1 MRRDGGRMLGSVG
14 AGFFNDRV
22 VPAALLDCFQS
33 DRVVAA
39 TIGEFVNA
47 ARPQRHLAVVVFRV
61 RWSFGPLAIW
71 VWPASALM
79 RYGRHYMPGP
89 ACRSSAD

>member
-1 MRRDGGRMLGSVG
+1 ML
-14 AGFFNDRV
+14 V

-33 DRVVAA
+33 DRVLAA

-61 RWSFGPLAIW
+61 WRSCSPAACG
-71 VWPASALM
+71 VRGASALM
-79 RYGRHYMPGP
+79 HGGWAAVLLSRGH
-89 ACRSSAD
+89 RSSAA